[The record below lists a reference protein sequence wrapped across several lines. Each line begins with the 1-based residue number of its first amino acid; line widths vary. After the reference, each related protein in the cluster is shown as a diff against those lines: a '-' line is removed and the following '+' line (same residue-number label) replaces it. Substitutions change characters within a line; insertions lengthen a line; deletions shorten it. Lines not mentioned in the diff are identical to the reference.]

1 MDGKQTILAID
12 DNNVNLVMLK
22 AMLSEEY
29 NVETL
34 TDALKAEETAKT
46 MQPSLILMDIY
57 MQGMDGSAICRSL
70 KSNAETAYI
79 PIIIVSGH
87 RDGND
92 ITNGL
97 EAGAD
102 DYVAKPFSTK
112 ELKLRIK
119 RRIESGSGLLQQKI
133 RTYEREIASYYKYS
147 ANGIITVSPHLEI
160 RRYNRRFLELFGITL
175 RDNHNGKQLG
185 SLISGEPMQKIMELT
200 SKVGKPPI
208 FETAHISLRNPDGS
222 KTFID
227 ATASR
232 LSASE
237 DDGIL
242 LVFTDVTKLTNM
254 DSAILNAAVAAEERE
269 RKNLAQEL
277 HDGIGATLSS
287 INIYMNLILSGG
299 TDVDEFFR
307 NIRLTKEL
315 VTQTIDGVKEIANN
329 LHPVILTRFG
339 LVATISNI
347 IEGLEQSRLIQFNFD
362 HSKYTDIKDKDLE
375 LSLYRI
381 INELIN
387 NTLKYAEAKN
397 VSLIMERGASNI
409 WLQYSD
415 DGKGFDTQPDS
426 ITVQG
431 SGMGIGNIFGRIK
444 GFNGICNLQA
454 QPGHG
459 MSMEIEIPYR
469 ENGTLATYQ

>member
-12 DNNVNLVMLK
+12 DNNVNLVMMK

-34 TDALKAEETAKT
+34 TDALKAEETAML
-46 MQPSLILMDIY
+46 MQPSLIIMDAY
-57 MQGMDGSAICRSL
+57 MQESSGCRICSAL
-70 KSNAETAYI
+70 KSNPDTASI
-79 PIIIVSGH
+79 PIILVSGRH
-87 RDGND
+87 GSDD
-92 ITNGL
+92 IITGL

-119 RRIESGSGLLQQKI
+119 RRIQSGNEILAKKI
-133 RTYEREIASYYKYS
+133 RSYEREIASYYKYS
-147 ANGIITVSPHLEI
+147 ANGIITVSPHLEL

-175 RDNHNGKQLG
+175 RDSHNGKPLR
-185 SLISGEPMQKIMELT
+185 SLISGEPMHVIEDLAG
-200 SKVGKPPI
+200 KVGKPPI

-315 VTQTIDGVKEIANN
+315 VGQTIDGVKEIANN

-347 IEGLEQSRLIQFNFD
+347 IEGLQESRLISFNFN

-397 VSLIMERGASNI
+397 VSLAMENGEGNI
-409 WLQYSD
+409 WLKYSD
-415 DGKGFDTQPDS
+415 DGKGFDPNAYGGNPM
-426 ITVQG
+426 G
-431 SGMGIGNIFGRIK
+431 SGMGMGNIFGRVK
-444 GFNGICNLQA
+444 GFNGICNLQT
-454 QPGHG
+454 QPGSG
-459 MSMEIEIPYR
+459 MSMEIEIPYK
-469 ENGTLATYQ
+469 E